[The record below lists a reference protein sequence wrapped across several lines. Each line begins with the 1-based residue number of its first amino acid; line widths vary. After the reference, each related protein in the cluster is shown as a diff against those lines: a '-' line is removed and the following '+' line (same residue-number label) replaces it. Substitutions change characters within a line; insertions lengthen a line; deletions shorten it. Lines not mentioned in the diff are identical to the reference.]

1 MNRLDD
7 TFTHRVKRQ
16 LSLRREKAIL
26 PRPNKSIVTF
36 TFDDCP
42 LSVVE
47 TALPLLEAEGW
58 QATLYVCVGLC
69 GITNHLGL
77 HMSEQDF
84 LAVHKRGHEI
94 ADHTF
99 SHINAKV
106 RRPENYLADIE
117 KNQAALA
124 ALGLPP
130 SRHFAYPFGDV
141 TTPIKS
147 LLRGRF
153 LTLRGV
159 RPPKTSDMDAN
170 YLPAMP
176 LYSGADIEAAL
187 EKISTLDDTPL
198 WLNFFTHDVREN
210 PSKYGCTPSEFE
222 RIVKAVKATNV
233 DVLSTNDAFDKISS
247 NGRVAA

>member
-1 MNRLDD
+1 MNKLED
-7 TFTHRVKRQ
+7 TFTHRIKRQ
-16 LSLRREKAIL
+16 LSLKREKAIL
-26 PRPNKSIVTF
+26 PRPKKSIVTF

-42 LSVVE
+42 LSVLE
-47 TALPLLEAEGW
+47 TALPLLEAEEW
-58 QATLYVCVGLC
+58 RATIYVCVGLC

-84 LAVHKRGHEI
+84 IEVHKRGHEI

-106 RRPENYLADIE
+106 RQPDDYLADIE
-117 KNQAALA
+117 RNQAALT

-130 SRHFAYPFGDV
+130 SQHFAYPFGDV

-147 LLRGRF
+147 LLRDRF

-159 RPPKTSDMDAN
+159 LPPKSSDLDAN

-176 LYSGADIEAAL
+176 LYSGDDIEAAIA
-187 EKISTLDDTPL
+187 KIATLDDTPL
-198 WLNFFTHDVREN
+198 WLNLFTHDVRDN
-210 PSKYGCTPSEFE
+210 PSEYGCTSSDLESV
-222 RIVKAVKATNV
+222 IKAVKATNAN
-233 DVLSTNDAFDKISS
+233 VLSVGQAFDKITG
-247 NGRVAA
+247 NGRMAA